1 MSISQ
6 RIIKNTLWLY
16 LRMGASILVNIF
28 TTRILL
34 QALGASDYGLY
45 NVVGGAITMLGFLTA
60 SMSTSTQ
67 RFISYTLG
75 KGEAEKL
82 KSIFNNTLCVHY
94 GIAGLSALIL
104 IAASFAWFNGV
115 LNIPEGRETVAMCVY
130 ACLVFSTIYSITIVP
145 YDGVLNAHENMRF
158 YSIIGIIDVFVK
170 LAIAIAV
177 YFSTFDQLLLYAI
190 LMALEA
196 WALRTVTKCYC
207 SRHYEECRQQE
218 LRKYFDRKIARELM
232 SFAGWNFCNIAS
244 AMIALHGTNLI
255 INHYYGT
262 LLNAAIG
269 IATQLSNVL
278 SNVSANLVKAITPI
292 LVKNEGAHQ
301 RKQVLTITYK
311 GCKFSFLL
319 FSFFSIPI
327 MFYISPIL
335 ELWLKDVPL
344 YTAIFCL
351 IMVSSAII
359 DQVGTVLYQTIS
371 AKGDIK
377 GFSIAIMIPNIMII
391 IATPIMFSFG
401 FSPYWGLINWLI
413 CKSIIGLI
421 IRIFYSHIKTELS
434 IMDFIYKVIFPIF
447 KVCTF
452 SCLICF
458 VTVCAYNYFHINWMI
473 MFSSSI
479 LLCIPIYWYTGL
491 QNTEREMLINITKK
505 VKNFTSFIH

>member
-1 MSISQ
+1 
-6 RIIKNTLWLY
+6 
-16 LRMGASILVNIF
+16 
-28 TTRILL
+28 
-34 QALGASDYGLY
+34 
-45 NVVGGAITMLGFLTA
+45 MLGFLTA
-60 SMSTSTQ
+60 SMSTATQ

-75 KGEAEKL
+75 EGDVEKL

-94 GIAGLSALIL
+94 GIAGLSAFIL
-104 IAASFAWFNGV
+104 IAASFIWFNGV

-130 ACLVFSTIYSITIVP
+130 GCLVFSTIFSITIVP

-158 YSIIGIIDVFVK
+158 YSLIGIIDVFVK
-170 LAIAIAV
+170 LAIAVAV
-177 YFSTFDQLLLYAI
+177 YFATLDQLLLYAI

-196 WALRTVTKCYC
+196 WALRFATKYYC
-207 SRHYEECRQQE
+207 SRHYEECRKQE
-218 LRKYFDRKIARELM
+218 LRKYFDCNVARELM
-232 SFAGWNFCNIAS
+232 TFAGWSFCNIAS

-262 LLNAAIG
+262 LVNAAIG

-292 LVKNEGAHQ
+292 LVKNEGSHQ
-301 RKQVLTITYK
+301 REQVLSITYK

-344 YTAIFCL
+344 YTATFCL
-351 IMVSSAII
+351 IMVCSAII
-359 DQVGTVLYQTIS
+359 DQIGTVLYQTIS
-371 AKGDIK
+371 AAGDIK
-377 GFSIAIMIPNIMII
+377 GFSIAIMIPNIVII

-401 FSPYWGLINWLI
+401 LPPYWGVINWLI

-421 IRIFYSHIKTELS
+421 IRIYYSYTKTNLS
-434 IMDFIYKVIFPIF
+434 MNDFLRKVLWPIF

-458 VTVCAYNYFHINWMI
+458 ITVYVCNYFHINWMI
-473 MFSSSI
+473 MFSLS
-479 LLCIPIYWYTGL
+479 LLLSVPLYWYAGL
-491 QNTEREMLINITKK
+491 SHMERTIVI
-505 VKNFTSFIH
+505 NFTSKAKRSSIH

>member
-1 MSISQ
+1 MSTSQ
-6 RIIKNTLWLY
+6 RVIKNTMWLY
-16 LRMGASILVNIF
+16 LRMGASILVNVF

-75 KGEAEKL
+75 EGNEERL

-94 GIAGLSALIL
+94 AIAGLSALLL
-104 IAASFAWFNGV
+104 IAASFVWFNGV
-115 LNIPEGRETVAMCVY
+115 LNIPDGRETVAMFVY
-130 ACLVFSTIYSITIVP
+130 GCLVFSTIYSITIVP

-158 YSIIGIIDVFVK
+158 YSLIGIFDVFVK
-170 LAIAIAV
+170 LGIAVAV
-177 YFSTFDQLLLYAI
+177 YFATFDQLLLYAV

-196 WALRTVTKCYC
+196 WTLRAVTKFYC
-207 SRHYEECRQQE
+207 SRHYEECRKQE
-218 LRKYFDRKIARELM
+218 LRKYFDRKVARELM

-278 SNVSANLVKAITPI
+278 SNVSVNLVKAITPI

-301 RKQVLTITYK
+301 REQVLSITYK

-351 IMVSSAII
+351 IMVCSAII

-371 AKGDIK
+371 AVGDIK
-377 GFSIAIMIPNIMII
+377 GFSIAIMIPNIVII

-401 FSPYWGLINWLI
+401 FPPYWGLINWLI

-421 IRIFYSHIKTELS
+421 IRIYYSHTKTDLS
-434 IMDFIYKVIFPIF
+434 MTDFLRKVLYPTF
-447 KVCTF
+447 KVCVF
-452 SCLICF
+452 SCSICF
-458 VTVCAYNYFHINWMI
+458 VTVCAYKYLHFNWLI
-473 MFSSSI
+473 MLSLSL
-479 LLCIPIYWYTGL
+479 LLCVPIYWYTGL
-491 QNTEREMLINITKK
+491 SGRERAMVINLTTKTK
-505 VKNFTSFIH
+505 RPFIH

>member
-1 MSISQ
+1 MSTSN
-6 RIIKNTLWLY
+6 RVIKNTLWLY
-16 LRMGASILVNIF
+16 LRMGASILVNVF

-60 SMSTSTQ
+60 SMSTATQ

-75 KGEAEKL
+75 EGDHEKL

-94 GIAGLSALIL
+94 GIAGLSALLL
-104 IAASFAWFNGV
+104 IATAFVWFNGV

-130 ACLVFSTIYSITIVP
+130 GCLVFSTVYSITIVP

-158 YSIIGIIDVFVK
+158 YSLIGIVDILVK
-170 LAIAIAV
+170 LAIAVAV
-177 YFSTFDQLLLYAI
+177 YFATLDQLLLYAI

-196 WALRTVTKCYC
+196 WALRTITKYYC
-207 SRHYEECRQQE
+207 CRHYEECHKNN
-218 LRKYFDRKIARELM
+218 LHKYFNRDIACELM
-232 SFAGWNFCNIAS
+232 SFAGWNFLNIAS

-262 LLNAAIG
+262 LVNAAIG

-278 SNVSANLVKAITPI
+278 SNVSANLVKAITPV

-301 RKQVLTITYK
+301 RAQVLAITYK
-311 GCKFSFLL
+311 SCKLSFML
-319 FSFFSIPI
+319 FSYFSIPI

-344 YTAIFCL
+344 YTTIFCL

-359 DQVGTVLYQTIS
+359 DQIGTVLYQTIS

-377 GFSIAIMIPNIMII
+377 GFSIAIMIPNIVTIV
-391 IATPIMFSFG
+391 ATIIMFSFG
-401 FSPYWGLINWLI
+401 LYPYWGFVNWLIFKSFIGLLIRIYYSHIKSGLSLVEFAKKVIYPILKVCILCYLICHLTVYVYNQLDINWLI
-413 CKSIIGLI
+413 M
-421 IRIFYSHIKTELS
+421 FALS
-434 IMDFIYKVIFPIF
+434 
-447 KVCTF
+447 
-452 SCLICF
+452 L
-458 VTVCAYNYFHINWMI
+458 
-473 MFSSSI
+473 
-479 LLCIPIYWYTGL
+479 LLCIPIYWYAGL
-491 QNTEREMLINITKK
+491 SNEERIM
-505 VKNFTSFIH
+505 VMNFTIKAKNLYH